1 MIDPTKNYITVLE
14 TEVKKVLIGNDKLR
28 SVQHYKLRCSC
39 GEPGCRGEYWTKNS
53 GYKNGDRITT
63 MCRAGRNAYNR
74 QRKRYPNRKA
84 RKPSKNEPIKN
95 SVLEN
100 SANDILRMKW

>member
-1 MIDPTKNYITVLE
+1 MIDPTKNYITVIK
-14 TEVKKVLIGNDKLR
+14 TEFKKVLRCHGRLH

-39 GEPGCRGEYWTKNS
+39 GEPGCRGEYWTTLP
-53 GYKNGDRITT
+53 GYKNGSRTIT

-74 QRKRYPNRKA
+74 QRKHYPNRK
-84 RKPSKNEPIKN
+84 RPKGKPIKN

-100 SANDILRMKW
+100 NANDILTMKW